1 MSISRGM
8 DKEDVVHTYN
18 GILPSH
24 KKKEIML
31 FAAKWVD
38 LEIVLLSEVGQRKTS
53 NMILLVRGI

>member
-1 MSISRGM
+1 
-8 DKEDVVHTYN
+8 
-18 GILPSH
+18 
-24 KKKEIML
+24 ML

>member
-1 MSISRGM
+1 M

-53 NMILLVRGI
+53 NMILLVCGI